1 MSLCNNKQKAL
12 LELIELLNKGVD
24 LLANNNLDKE
34 LYDAFEKYVQ
44 STIKLIDAAYTT
56 TYEFSFANN
65 YDSLSPYR
73 YNPFMRHNDISSS
86 LFPQPSIMSSN
97 YSSYPASLFQN
108 WGVGDSKD
116 YKSDLKI
123 LLQRLIS
130 ILKSLVNEC

>member
-1 MSLCNNKQKAL
+1 
-12 LELIELLNKGVD
+12 
-24 LLANNNLDKE
+24 
-34 LYDAFEKYVQ
+34 
-44 STIKLIDAAYTT
+44 
-56 TYEFSFANN
+56 
-65 YDSLSPYR
+65 
-73 YNPFMRHNDISSS
+73 
-86 LFPQPSIMSSN
+86 MSSN